1 MNAVANAET
10 YEPRDVEQMATIH
23 DFAREAARRS
33 RLVAEPRAK
42 LVRSDGASVEL
53 TDELVE
59 VLVVAAEN
67 LAQNRAV
74 TLLPTDQQL
83 TTQQAADML
92 GVTRPTLTK
101 LVDRGDIPCQMV
113 GRHRRITLRDL
124 LAYQDHQSSQRR
136 AALQEMADIA
146 RENDLYRATA
156 VSPEGIR

>member
-1 MNAVANAET
+1 M
-10 YEPRDVEQMATIH
+10 
-23 DFAREAARRS
+23 
-33 RLVAEPRAK
+33 
-42 LVRSDGASVEL
+42 VRSDGASVEL